1 MLIIKFGGT
10 VLKSIEKVVDLIK
23 TELKNHQKL
32 VIITSAIGRYPDAY
46 ATDTLM
52 KMGLN
57 VTEEE
62 LAQLVSCGEIIS
74 GINLVNELKK
84 EKISAKFLSVYDL
97 GLEINDNLSLKNEIK
112 LAESDIFVIP
122 GFIALKDGKIYL
134 LPRGGSNLTALFFA
148 DYYKTNL
155 MIVSDTD
162 GIYEHNP
169 KLCQSRKLFFVSVT
183 ELIKII
189 IEEPRVF
196 PIESIKYF
204 KRNNFIVLYRSLNSK
219 NGSLIGDFSKNSLLI

>member
-10 VLKSIEKVVDLIK
+10 VLKSIDKVINLIK
-23 TELKNHQKL
+23 TELKKHRKL
-32 VIITSAIGRYPDAY
+32 IVITSAVGRYLDPY

-52 KMGLN
+52 QMGSD
-57 VTEEE
+57 VTKEE

-84 EKISAKFLSVYDL
+84 ENISAKFLSVYEL
-97 GLEINDNLSLKNEIK
+97 GLEINDNLFIKNEIN
-112 LAESDIFVIP
+112 LAAADIFVIP
-122 GFIALKDGKIYL
+122 GFIALKEGKIHL

-169 KLCQSRKLFFVSVT
+169 KLGKSHKLFFVSLT

-189 IEEPRVF
+189 IEEPRIF

-204 KRNNFIVLYRSLNSK
+204 KRKKFVVLYCGLNSK
-219 NGSLIGDFSKNSLLI
+219 NGSLIGDFSKNSLLN

>member
-1 MLIIKFGGT
+1 
-10 VLKSIEKVVDLIK
+10 
-23 TELKNHQKL
+23 
-32 VIITSAIGRYPDAY
+32 
-46 ATDTLM
+46 
-52 KMGLN
+52 MGLN

-112 LAESDIFVIP
+112 LAESDVFVIP